1 MVIGIEIAEVKTKF
15 EFNAVQL
22 VREVDNGLEVT
33 LIGGVTFLW
42 PDMTYEQW
50 LSLEKKLAYQIKLAQ
65 AK

>member
-50 LSLEKKLAYQIKLAQ
+50 LSLEKKLAYQVKLAQ

>member
-1 MVIGIEIAEVKTKF
+1 MVIGIEIAEIKTKF

-50 LSLEKKLAYQIKLAQ
+50 LSLEKKLAYQVKLAQ